1 MGKLAF
7 LFIAFG
13 FLGLISSFSDAKNLD
28 SDGDGVFDR
37 YERMLKT
44 NPNDPNSKPD
54 DLDGDGIPDEYD
66 LDIDGDG
73 VNNWQD
79 PFPRNAQESADAD
92 GDGVGDSQD
101 DDSDGDGF
109 SNAQERAA
117 GTNPNNKFS
126 FPDAIGPILDL
137 VEIPEESRERL
148 YEIRGMAFDEGM
160 GIDKIQVVNEDG
172 DIFMGFFEYTTHFN
186 IKVRLNRGENQL
198 QVAAFD
204 KAKNVSRQFV
214 TISYKP

>member
-7 LFIAFG
+7 FCISFG
-13 FLGLISSFSDAKNLD
+13 FLGLISSFTDAKNLD

-44 NPNDPNSKPD
+44 NPNDASSKPA

-101 DDSDGDGF
+101 NDSDGDGF

-117 GTNPNNKFS
+117 GTNPNNKLS

-137 VEIPEESRERL
+137 VEIPEESNQRL

-160 GIDKIQVVNEDG
+160 GMDKIQVVNEDG

-186 IKVRLNRGENQL
+186 IKVRLNKGENQL